1 MRRLFAIGLV
11 ACAPAAPPAKP
22 LPPPAPA
29 PTLDAGLVDMT
40 PAKGADVPS
49 LDELA
54 ARGAVDAP
62 MMRVVKRLEG
72 AAMPTELET
81 GASDACFRALVAA
94 SAPVKAWFV
103 DATNAPRG
111 EIAETAGWIPPRGPV
126 CAKKGETLR
135 LVVHATTAGT
145 VARAVVWQSP

>member
-1 MRRLFAIGLV
+1 VKRLLAIALA

-22 LPPPAPA
+22 LPPAPKQA
-29 PTLDAGLVDMT
+29 ADAGFVDMT

-54 ARGAVDAP
+54 ARGATDAP
-62 MMRVVKRLEG
+62 LMREVKRLDDVSK
-72 AAMPTELET
+72 PTELEA
-81 GASDACFRALVAA
+81 GAADACFRAVVAA
-94 SAPVKAWFV
+94 SAPVKAWFI

-111 EIAETAGWIPPRGPV
+111 EIAESAGLVPPRGPV

-135 LVVHATTAGT
+135 LVVLAPTAGT
-145 VARAVVWQSP
+145 TARAVVWQSP